1 MKYIAY
7 CPGFAFFQSIRTVLP
22 LPVWEVTYAGS
33 PHFSVS
39 SISPTSLVAAAV
51 SSISLRSAIILR
63 RIFGGYA
70 SNLLATAALWNG
82 FINDSDLVRMFF

>member
-1 MKYIAY
+1 LKYIAY
-7 CPGFAFFQSIRTVLP
+7 CRGFAFFQSIRTVLP

-39 SISPTSLVAAAV
+39 SISPTSHVAAA

-82 FINDSDLVRMFF
+82 FIDSSDFARMFY